1 MELNGRRKNKMKI
14 HPLTVCREKL
24 QNNDF
29 ITTNYRKK
37 AEMLEDIIAEEEEL
51 RNFAA
56 EIYFEISN
64 KILVRNSKRRKVLD
78 CLKKLNLEYNYTS
91 YVTDFDEINTMLEQ
105 FENRCQ
111 QLLGKKNDFSDA
123 IENDYLNS
131 RNILRN
137 SIMDDTDIYNSISTV
152 NPRIYEKM
160 KWYLEGELR
169 NNTETRKLELVLAR
183 IVSHAFTKTSPMGW
197 LNKVGIIGTMN
208 PIRYELKKNNI
219 SLNFVLLF
227 QMYDRII
234 LRDEYIEDVKF
245 KLNKNFY
252 IVDSEIN
259 IFGQRDN
266 AQNHK
271 LFKSRDC
278 NVKVKNN
285 PYFAPILNQADK
297 NDWYFK
303 DILELLELDKE
314 QTGVFIRKLV
324 EIGLFRIDSYFSDE
338 GDVLQHFVDKLGEIT
353 KEKDDLASCVRGDFV
368 EIQKLVKEI
377 NQEYSLDLEKR
388 IIEIEKSACE
398 KCGLDAGFKSRE
410 FIYKDNIVVKDK
422 VHNLPESAQ
431 YSISKLMQLYTI
443 FDVNTRIQQEVKM
456 ELERKMKTDSI
467 PINNP
472 YIFQL
477 VANVN
482 MKYSNFWIDPWKQI
496 TSESEIIKKLDELR
510 TSFINELLKSAEKNE
525 VVISEEFIDSL
536 INQIP
541 SELKK
546 KKAAYSIFY
555 EMDCD
560 DVVINKI
567 YPGYMSFYNRFLR
580 YTDIIE
586 KYRDEI
592 KDFYKVEGENIAEIY

>member
-1 MELNGRRKNKMKI
+1 MKI

-431 YSISKLMQLYTI
+431 YSITETG
-443 FDVNTRIQQEVKM
+443 NGHT
-456 ELERKMKTDSI
+456 
-467 PINNP
+467 
-472 YIFQL
+472 
-477 VANVN
+477 
-482 MKYSNFWIDPWKQI
+482 
-496 TSESEIIKKLDELR
+496 
-510 TSFINELLKSAEKNE
+510 
-525 VVISEEFIDSL
+525 
-536 INQIP
+536 
-541 SELKK
+541 
-546 KKAAYSIFY
+546 
-555 EMDCD
+555 
-560 DVVINKI
+560 KI
-567 YPGYMSFYNRFLR
+567 YWY
-580 YTDIIE
+580 D
-586 KYRDEI
+586 K
-592 KDFYKVEGENIAEIY
+592 

>member
-1 MELNGRRKNKMKI
+1 MKI

-208 PIRYELKKNNI
+208 PIRYELNKSNTNKDILSAMTLLIEKIKGDSDNI
-219 SLNFVLLF
+219 KEYKMLLS
-227 QMYDRII
+227 
-234 LRDEYIEDVKF
+234 
-245 KLNKNFY
+245 N
-252 IVDSEIN
+252 
-259 IFGQRDN
+259 
-266 AQNHK
+266 K
-271 LFKSRDC
+271 LFKIDQLHSDDYCKC
-278 NVKVKNN
+278 NICN
-285 PYFAPILNQADK
+285 
-297 NDWYFK
+297 
-303 DILELLELDKE
+303 
-314 QTGVFIRKLV
+314 
-324 EIGLFRIDSYFSDE
+324 
-338 GDVLQHFVDKLGEIT
+338 
-353 KEKDDLASCVRGDFV
+353 C
-368 EIQKLVKEI
+368 QK
-377 NQEYSLDLEKR
+377 
-388 IIEIEKSACE
+388 
-398 KCGLDAGFKSRE
+398 
-410 FIYKDNIVVKDK
+410 
-422 VHNLPESAQ
+422 
-431 YSISKLMQLYTI
+431 
-443 FDVNTRIQQEVKM
+443 
-456 ELERKMKTDSI
+456 
-467 PINNP
+467 
-472 YIFQL
+472 
-477 VANVN
+477 
-482 MKYSNFWIDPWKQI
+482 
-496 TSESEIIKKLDELR
+496 IKKAYDK
-510 TSFINELLKSAEKNE
+510 F
-525 VVISEEFIDSL
+525 L
-536 INQIP
+536 IALP
-541 SELKK
+541 KG
-546 KKAAYSIFY
+546 
-555 EMDCD
+555 
-560 DVVINKI
+560 V
-567 YPGYMSFYNRFLR
+567 
-580 YTDIIE
+580 
-586 KYRDEI
+586 
-592 KDFYKVEGENIAEIY
+592 

>member
-219 SLNFVLLF
+219 SLNFVLL
-227 QMYDRII
+227 
-234 LRDEYIEDVKF
+234 
-245 KLNKNFY
+245 
-252 IVDSEIN
+252 
-259 IFGQRDN
+259 
-266 AQNHK
+266 
-271 LFKSRDC
+271 SRC
-278 NVKVKNN
+278 M
-285 PYFAPILNQADK
+285 
-297 NDWYFK
+297 
-303 DILELLELDKE
+303 
-314 QTGVFIRKLV
+314 TG
-324 EIGLFRIDSYFSDE
+324 
-338 GDVLQHFVDKLGEIT
+338 
-353 KEKDDLASCVRGDFV
+353 
-368 EIQKLVKEI
+368 
-377 NQEYSLDLEKR
+377 
-388 IIEIEKSACE
+388 
-398 KCGLDAGFKSRE
+398 
-410 FIYKDNIVVKDK
+410 
-422 VHNLPESAQ
+422 
-431 YSISKLMQLYTI
+431 
-443 FDVNTRIQQEVKM
+443 
-456 ELERKMKTDSI
+456 
-467 PINNP
+467 
-472 YIFQL
+472 
-477 VANVN
+477 
-482 MKYSNFWIDPWKQI
+482 
-496 TSESEIIKKLDELR
+496 
-510 TSFINELLKSAEKNE
+510 
-525 VVISEEFIDSL
+525 
-536 INQIP
+536 
-541 SELKK
+541 
-546 KKAAYSIFY
+546 
-555 EMDCD
+555 
-560 DVVINKI
+560 
-567 YPGYMSFYNRFLR
+567 
-580 YTDIIE
+580 
-586 KYRDEI
+586 
-592 KDFYKVEGENIAEIY
+592 

>member
-1 MELNGRRKNKMKI
+1 MKI

-388 IIEIEKSACE
+388 IIEIEKSAYHDNEFLLQKDGTDYKPVICTSLMRVLYPGIITFYSSLFSNISHVSDASAIFFNQLSVDRVNVSPRIKMLNIILERQHWIINTDLIKLNQNDNVSQFTQIYSFLKENNIPTKFFIQGRKKEYNSLRITSVSVEFE
-398 KCGLDAGFKSRE
+398 KPQYIDLE
-410 FIYKDNIVVKDK
+410 NMVLLK
-422 VHNLPESAQ
+422 V
-431 YSISKLMQLYTI
+431 
-443 FDVNTRIQQEVKM
+443 FVNTVATSKWINISEV
-456 ELERKMKTDSI
+456 I
-467 PINNP
+467 PTNIG
-472 YIFQL
+472 
-477 VANVN
+477 
-482 MKYSNFWIDPWKQI
+482 
-496 TSESEIIKKLDELR
+496 
-510 TSFINELLKSAEKNE
+510 
-525 VVISEEFIDSL
+525 SEEFLTEFI
-536 INQIP
+536 
-541 SELKK
+541 
-546 KKAAYSIFY
+546 
-555 EMDCD
+555 
-560 DVVINKI
+560 V
-567 YPGYMSFYNRFLR
+567 
-580 YTDIIE
+580 
-586 KYRDEI
+586 
-592 KDFYKVEGENIAEIY
+592 